1 MINTE
6 AAASAASLRDVDSLP
21 GPRGLPWVGNALQVR
36 SSRFHLQLE
45 AWSARFGPYFTLHM
59 GRRRLL
65 VVADHHAI
73 SAMLRDRP
81 DGFRRTR
88 HLERIA
94 SELGL
99 ARGLFIAEGDEWH
112 RQRLMVMAG
121 FDPRHIK
128 RYFPSMQQVSARLLA
143 RWQKAAAARSPIDVQ
158 GDLMRF
164 TVDTIAG
171 LAFGTEV
178 NTLGC
183 TDDVIQRHL
192 DVIFPNL
199 WRRLLAPFPTWRI
212 VRTPAD
218 RRLEGHIAE
227 VDKAIAGFIASARAR
242 LQADAERRENPSNL
256 LEAMIV
262 AADRDHSGIDDR
274 HVKGNVLTMLLAGED
289 TTANTI
295 AWMIQLL
302 WRNPAALARAR
313 DEVRR
318 VATAG
323 IAFTPEQ
330 MGQLP
335 YIEACIQETM
345 RLKPVAPVI
354 FLDTIRDATV
364 GDIRVSAGTTIAAVM
379 RKDSLDPQ
387 LVPDATS
394 FVPERWLAGDGAAP
408 PGNPARHTSM
418 PFGGGARICP
428 GRYLAL
434 LEMKMAMTVLL
445 AHFDLEH
452 VGTSGRGEAAE
463 KLAFTMAPSGLQ
475 MRLRER

>member
-1 MINTE
+1 MIKHQT
-6 AAASAASLRDVDSLP
+6 AACAASLRDIGALP
-21 GPRGLPWVGNALQVR
+21 GPRGLPLIGNALQVK

-45 AWSARFGPYFTLHM
+45 AWSARFGPYFKLQM

-65 VVADHHAI
+65 VVADHSVI
-73 SAMLRDRP
+73 GAMLRDRP
-81 DGFRRTR
+81 DGFRRTT

-94 SELGL
+94 SELGM
-99 ARGLFIAEGDEWH
+99 ARGLFIAEGDEWR

-121 FDPRHIK
+121 FDPGHVK
-128 RYFPSMQQVSARLLA
+128 RYFPSLHQVGARLLV
-143 RWQKAAAARSPIDVQ
+143 RWQKAAAARRPIDVQ
-158 GDLMRF
+158 GDLMRY

-178 NTLGC
+178 NTLDS

-199 WRRLLAPFPTWRI
+199 WQRLLAPVPTWRI

-242 LQADAERRENPSNL
+242 LRQEPALRDNPSNL

-274 HVKGNVLTMLLAGED
+274 HVKGNVLTLLLAGED
-289 TTANTI
+289 TTANSI

-302 WRNPAALARAR
+302 WSNPAALARAR
-313 DEVRR
+313 EEVRS
-318 VATAG
+318 VAGAG
-323 IAFTPEQ
+323 IAVTPEQ

-335 YIEACIQETM
+335 YLEACIQETM

-354 FLDTIRDATV
+354 FFQAIRDTTI
-364 GDIRVSAGTTIAAVM
+364 GDIRVPAGTTVAAVM

-387 LVPDATS
+387 LVPDAAS

-408 PGNPARHTSM
+408 ANPAKHTSM

-434 LEMKMAMTVLL
+434 LEIKMAMTVLL
-445 AHFDLEH
+445 AHFDIEQ
-452 VGTSGRGEAAE
+452 VGTANGAEADE
-463 KLAFTMAPSGLQ
+463 RLAFTMAPAGLQ